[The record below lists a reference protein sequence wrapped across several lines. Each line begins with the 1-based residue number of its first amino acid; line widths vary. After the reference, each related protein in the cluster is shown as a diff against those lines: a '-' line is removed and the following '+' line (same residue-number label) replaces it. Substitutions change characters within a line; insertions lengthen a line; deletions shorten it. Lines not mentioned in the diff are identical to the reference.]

1 MCGHL
6 AERDV
11 CDGLGNVGIWC
22 EWKHCEQREKVNF
35 GVTIL
40 KKNPAF
46 FFFMILQIFSSSKV
60 SLMCRRSDYLEQVS
74 VSPSFIHWHWR
85 GFFSSPKQS
94 GSPLIEQML
103 TPNNLPP
110 EILDL
115 MLPVQKNN
123 KIKQNKKEILDPH
136 RPHAASYW
144 L

>member
-1 MCGHL
+1 MT
-6 AERDV
+6 
-11 CDGLGNVGIWC
+11 IWS
-22 EWKHCEQREKVNF
+22 R
-35 GVTIL
+35 
-40 KKNPAF
+40 
-46 FFFMILQIFSSSKV
+46 
-60 SLMCRRSDYLEQVS
+60 
-74 VSPSFIHWHWR
+74 SPSAHHLFIDIDVD
-85 GFFSSPKQS
+85 FFSSPKQS